1 MGDSL
6 TAIGT
11 EAFAIALERSDHIA
25 AARVGTELV
34 RILACGVRS
43 GGDRQIGQ
51 GVGYG
56 GPARG
61 DLPRSTFD
69 AGVELSDH
77 HRPSPVIFSS

>member
-6 TAIGT
+6 IAIGT

-25 AARVGTELV
+25 AARVGTESV

-51 GVGYG
+51 GVDTAGQL
-56 GPARG
+56 AATCRA
-61 DLPRSTFD
+61 PRSMR
-69 AGVELSDH
+69 A
-77 HRPSPVIFSS
+77 